1 MTFPKDAKDTR
12 YYNTKLNNILYVF
25 VFQICSV
32 SIHLQHSA
40 INLDCSEEVLTNVKD
55 LDPEKKRLVLD
66 RICQFKDETS
76 GETKIC
82 DSHYSALITNFR
94 RHAKCLSET
103 HPEDRRLSGK
113 IYAAAVKI
121 GPDLSNHVHI
131 NTGYIMPVGGFLCKK
146 CENELYDSLPPMAK
160 KKVVVPESPQSQAG
174 SNSSSE
180 PSQNDE
186 AFQIPSQDA
195 QKDRVE
201 GLNKLLEFNNMK
213 PRFSFRMGGEDKTKT
228 FAGYQQQHFQMELL
242 LASFQAV
249 LNTVSNNKADHDNI
263 WGTVVES
270 HKMDERLGYIDKL
283 ILDMIQVYNKCSS
296 DRQRRQV
303 RTF

>member
-1 MTFPKDAKDTR
+1 MP
-12 YYNTKLNNILYVF
+12 NIIHHVSF
-25 VFQICSV
+25 IFQICSI

-40 INLDCSEEVLTNVKD
+40 INLDCSKELNYVKD
-55 LDPEKKRLVLD
+55 LNVPPEKKRLVLD
-66 RICQFKDETS
+66 RICQFKDETG

-82 DSHYSALITNFR
+82 DSHYSALITNFK

-113 IYAAAVKI
+113 IYASKVTI

-146 CENELYDSLPPMAK
+146 CEHELYDSLPPMAK
-160 KKVVVPESPQSQAG
+160 KKVPESPQSQAD

-180 PSQNDE
+180 PNQLDE
-186 AFQIPSQDA
+186 SFQIPSQDA
-195 QKDRVE
+195 QKDRIE

-213 PRFSFRMGGEDKTKT
+213 PRFSFRMGGEEKNKT
-228 FAGYQQQHFQMELL
+228 FAGYQQQQQHLQMELL

-249 LNTVSNNKADHDNI
+249 LNTVSNNKDDHKNI

-283 ILDMIQVYNKCSS
+283 LLDMIQVYNKCST
-296 DRQRRQV
+296 DRQRIQV
-303 RTF
+303 RL

>member
-1 MTFPKDAKDTR
+1 
-12 YYNTKLNNILYVF
+12 
-25 VFQICSV
+25 
-32 SIHLQHSA
+32 
-40 INLDCSEEVLTNVKD
+40 
-55 LDPEKKRLVLD
+55 
-66 RICQFKDETS
+66 
-76 GETKIC
+76 
-82 DSHYSALITNFR
+82 
-94 RHAKCLSET
+94 
-103 HPEDRRLSGK
+103 
-113 IYAAAVKI
+113 
-121 GPDLSNHVHI
+121 
-131 NTGYIMPVGGFLCKK
+131 
-146 CENELYDSLPPMAK
+146 MAK

-270 HKMDERLGYIDKL
+270 HKMDERLGYIEVEQQ
-283 ILDMIQVYNKCSS
+283 ILDSLA
-296 DRQRRQV
+296 
-303 RTF
+303 